1 MCIRDSFWTGDVRCW
16 QWDQKA
22 NYTGGSWPGTDC
34 RYVGTT
40 KAGNKVYKWSWN
52 KQTKPVN
59 NPDAGI
65 IFNCDNGSK
74 QTANLE
80 FVNGGYYD
88 FTSGKKGVVTGI
100 DKVSSA
106 QTGQRKVNVYAL
118 DGRLVRSQ
126 VSENKSLQGLQKGVY
141 VVNHRKL
148 FVR

>member
-1 MCIRDSFWTGDVRCW
+1 MRPASLGRSYVPAGRTGPC
-16 QWDQKA
+16 A
-22 NYTGGSWPGTDC
+22 TGAAC

-52 KQTKPVN
+52 KQTKSAN
-59 NPDAGI
+59 NPNAGI

-88 FTSGKKGVVTGI
+88 NYSGTKPKGIVTTPTGI
-100 DKVSSA
+100 NEVIST

-126 VSENKSLQGLQKGVY
+126 VNEDKSLQGLQKGVY
-141 VVNHRKL
+141 VVNRRKL